1 MPYAALRNMSLQ
13 EPGKARPDVHR
24 QVSGLTA
31 LTSLAV
37 NVPDTFPCL
46 NIDTVVYVRN
56 QG

>member
-1 MPYAALRNMSLQ
+1 MPYAALRNMSLSA
-13 EPGKARPDVHR
+13 PSKARPDVHR

-31 LTSLAV
+31 LTHLAV

-46 NIDTVVYVRN
+46 NIDTVVYVRD